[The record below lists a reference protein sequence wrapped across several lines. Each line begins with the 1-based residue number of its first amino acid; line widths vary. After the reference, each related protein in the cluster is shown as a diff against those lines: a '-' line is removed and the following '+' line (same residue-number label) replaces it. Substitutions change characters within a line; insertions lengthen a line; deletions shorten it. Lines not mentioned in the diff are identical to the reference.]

1 MEVEL
6 GADRVADLQPGGEDG
21 LLMPGAEEENP
32 FLQNN
37 NDAAAEEARK
47 KSRRFAITSEDL
59 CEGPLGL
66 NALYI

>member
-1 MEVEL
+1 
-6 GADRVADLQPGGEDG
+6 
-21 LLMPGAEEENP
+21 MPGAEEENP